1 MNTGSSSS
9 ISSSCS
15 GTTTT
20 DPYGMGNYVSKLYGS
35 LNCGTLICTGGSNFT
50 FTVTGY
56 YNDYNTEPRTG
67 DIITVYTSSGTGST
81 SQILNSLDGVLGST
95 IPTTMLP
102 NFTPD
107 TIVVNSLVRTVL
119 NVGAPTS
126 IQFNI
131 TMPTRLEKGG
141 YIQVSVPST

>member
-1 MNTGSSSS
+1 
-9 ISSSCS
+9 
-15 GTTTT
+15 
-20 DPYGMGNYVSKLYGS
+20 MGNYVSKMYGS
-35 LNCGTLICTGGSNFT
+35 LNCGTLTCSGGSSFI

-56 YNDYNTEPRTG
+56 YNNYNTAPRTG

-81 SQILNSLDGVLGST
+81 SEIINLLDGVLGST

-119 NVGAPTS
+119 NVGAAT
-126 IQFNI
+126 NI
-131 TMPTRLEKGG
+131 
-141 YIQVSVPST
+141 